1 MRERGSR
8 WSYGVEVLPKE
19 RVSDGAAVPRAIA
32 RPGGVLLQ
40 WGGRALDVLR
50 VVVDIAL
57 IVWLASG
64 FVFTALWIL
73 ALVVS
78 TVSAMTEG

>member
-1 MRERGSR
+1 
-8 WSYGVEVLPKE
+8 
-19 RVSDGAAVPRAIA
+19 
-32 RPGGVLLQ
+32 VLLQ